1 MKAHVSPEV
10 VIRDGKPVAVIVEIE
25 EYREMLERL
34 EGIEDLAA
42 LQAVRREPL
51 EFHRFE
57 DYLAAQAG
65 REGAAR
71 GIKPPSKGN

>member
-34 EGIEDLAA
+34 EEIEDLAA

-51 EFHRFE
+51 EFRRFE
-57 DYLAAQAG
+57 DYLAA
-65 REGAAR
+65 REHDV
-71 GIKPPSKGN
+71 